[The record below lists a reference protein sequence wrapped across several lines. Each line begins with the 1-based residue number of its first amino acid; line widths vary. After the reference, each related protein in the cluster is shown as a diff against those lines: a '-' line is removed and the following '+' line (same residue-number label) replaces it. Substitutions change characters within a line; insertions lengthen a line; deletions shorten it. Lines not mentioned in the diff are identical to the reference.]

1 MASCLLPTSQQGKTV
16 ATCTYC
22 GFGELGQGLRCLT
35 VIRHF
40 GLGTPSF
47 NPLSRGGQLRV
58 TLPISSLGAT
68 IVVLLLNKAK
78 YLRGFPFL
86 GPFSS

>member
-22 GFGELGQGLRCLT
+22 GFGELGQRLWCLT

-68 IVVLLLNKAK
+68 MVVLLLNKGK